1 MRKPDWTIDY
11 LRSKIGSP
19 HFERKARTQWFPSPH
34 TAVWPEDKECFRES
48 ARELEEALPES
59 IRPFYIQALIA
70 CLLLDRGK
78 APEQALSWLASRAE
92 LYGLLAG
99 WSSLEQLRE
108 LNWTA
113 APVALVGTGDKGWS
127 TVRILLAG
135 RGDGSLPD
143 ACLPSW
149 AHKVFDAGARSAIEN
164 AARAAERRFPGR
176 RFSFW
181 PVVDCSSPVCVV
193 NGPSAGL
200 SAYLAAFSLAQE
212 APVPD
217 ILPTGSVTAQGEL
230 EEVGGLDEKLRL
242 AGEKGFPAFM
252 YPSIASFTAL
262 QDGVPGKTQVFPVAT
277 LREAEIIWTRYS
289 TGYARE
295 FAEFDRLFSD
305 PCRLLTAI
313 PDQLA
318 AILEKNERDIGETIM
333 QSISGGRP
341 EILGALDIF
350 ARKAEQQ
357 MKKPDRD
364 LEKLS
369 LVMKPL
375 DQRLVAEIANHNAAL
390 AFRLALLRISLAN
403 HQGETALQKQW
414 EKLAFRICEM
424 IRDHDADIY
433 KLEFLVKLF
442 VGEVHNR
449 YSFTNGIPDSFAKE
463 FEKVAKYLEE
473 GYKRMKE
480 RRGGPCVHYELG
492 CYYGTMMQH
501 FAFNGPACIDD
512 RTLWFSQKALE
523 AFGDGDDRRYLDDYL
538 RQYCYLAYALLDDG
552 SFDEAEEAM
561 LKYLRVESLDHFKY
575 GEASDPY
582 KHALLSRFL
591 ADTGRPFPEYQEWA
605 GRDMVKKNGLDK
617 HPWQLWF
624 YNMGR
629 LSGERGVKERYW
641 ERSASICNQP
651 GRPAIQV
658 MGLLPLSELYLAGM
672 SSPEAMGDGVRRIM
686 TVVEE
691 GCLDTRH
698 FQVLLPVKDDWKAV
712 LQTARRHIS
721 TLFPFNYR

>member
-1 MRKPDWTIDY
+1 MPEPDWTIDY

-19 HFERKARTQWFPSPH
+19 HFERKAGTQWFPFPH
-34 TAVWPEDKECFRES
+34 TDVWPVNKECFRES
-48 ARELEEALPES
+48 AGELEKALPDS

-78 APEQALSWLASRAE
+78 APEQALPWLASRAE

-113 APVALVGTGDKGWS
+113 APVALTGTGANGYS
-127 TVRILLAG
+127 TVRIFLAG
-135 RGDGSLPD
+135 CGDGYLPG

-149 AHKVFDAGARSAIEN
+149 AHKVFDDQARSAIEN

-181 PVVDCSSPVCVV
+181 PVVDCSSTFCVV
-193 NGPSAGL
+193 NGPSVGL

-212 APVPD
+212 TPVPY

-230 EEVGGLDEKLRL
+230 EEVGSLDEKLCI
-242 AGEKGFPAFM
+242 AVEQGFPAFM

-262 QDGVPGKTQVFPVAT
+262 QDGVPGKMQIFPVAT

-305 PCRLLTAI
+305 PCRLLKAI

-318 AILEKNERDIGETIM
+318 AILEKNEREIGETIT
-333 QSISGGRP
+333 QPIAEGRP
-341 EILGALDIF
+341 EILEALDIF

-369 LVMKPL
+369 LVMKPF
-375 DQRLVAEIANHNAAL
+375 DQVLVAEIANHNAAL
-390 AFRLALLRISLAN
+390 AFRLALPRISLAN
-403 HQGETALQKQW
+403 HEGETALQKQW
-414 EKLAFRICEM
+414 EKLAFRICDM

-463 FEKVAKYLEE
+463 FESVVTYLEE
-473 GYKRMKE
+473 GSARMKE

-501 FAFNGPACIDD
+501 FAFNGPACID
-512 RTLWFSQKALE
+512 RTLGFSRKARE
-523 AFGDGDDRRYLDDYL
+523 AFGDGGDLRYLDDYL
-538 RQYCYLAYALLDDG
+538 RQYCYLTYALLDAG
-552 SFDEAEEAM
+552 RFGEAEETM
-561 LKYLRVESLDHFKY
+561 LKYLRVESLHHFKY
-575 GEASDPY
+575 AEDSNSY

-591 ADTGRPFPEYQEWA
+591 ADTGRPFPDYQEWA
-605 GRDMVKKNGLDK
+605 GRDMMKKNGLDK

-658 MGLLPLSELYLAGM
+658 MELLPLSELYLAGM
-672 SSPEAMGDGVRRIM
+672 SSPEALGDGVRRIM

-698 FQVLLPVKDDWKAV
+698 FQVLIPVKDDWKAV
-712 LQTARRHIS
+712 LEKARRNIS
-721 TLFPFNYR
+721 ILFPFNYR